1 MTNDDVLG
9 EPTVAD
15 VDDEPLGTVA
25 EPEEPESRDI
35 TREPDP
41 EDFDF
46 DEFIAGVRPGRR
58 AVRVTMRTDL
68 MGERDQIALRAQELG
83 DDDEDEAEALFARF
97 REITEQIKGS
107 QRDFVVEARSDA
119 RAKAIMKQVGP
130 EPGKKASQAERD
142 EWEDQVM
149 EARLAD
155 AIVVPS
161 NVTAKGLRKL
171 REANEYAF
179 VQLWGAFI
187 EAQTNPTRGLGVD
200 PNFLRGR

>member
-58 AVRVTMRTDL
+58 AVRVTMRPDL

-83 DDDEDEAEALFARF
+83 DDDEEEAEALFARF

-107 QRDFVVEARSDA
+107 QRDFVVEARSDI
-119 RAKAIMKQVGP
+119 RAKAIMKQVGS
-130 EPGKKASQAERD
+130 EPGKKASQTERD
-142 EWEDQVM
+142 EWEDAVM